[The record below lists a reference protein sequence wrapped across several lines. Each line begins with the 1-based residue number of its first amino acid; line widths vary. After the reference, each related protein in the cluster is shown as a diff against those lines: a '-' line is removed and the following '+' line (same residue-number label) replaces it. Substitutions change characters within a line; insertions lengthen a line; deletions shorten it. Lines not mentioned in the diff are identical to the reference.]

1 VRQEANWIETILTDR
16 KAERR
21 EQKRR
26 KRMRV
31 SGKGVFKILEAKQKE
46 DKNV

>member
-1 VRQEANWIETILTDR
+1 VKQEKNWIETILADQ

-21 EQKRR
+21 EKKKR

-31 SGKGVFKILEAKQKE
+31 SGKGVFKILEAKMKE

>member
-1 VRQEANWIETILTDR
+1 VKHEENWIDTILTDQ

-21 EQKRR
+21 EKKKR

-31 SGKGVFKILEAKQKE
+31 SGKGVFKILEAKMKE